1 MSFENPY
8 QAPQTDTPF
17 QAEFADGGL
26 WQSGKLLIMRKDAQL
41 PDRCVKSNVPTTR
54 RLKRSL
60 IWHHPAVY
68 LALLANLLIYV
79 ILALCLQKKAT
90 IHVGLSDKWFWKR
103 RRAILIGWGS
113 VLLSIGL
120 FIVSVANIDRNGAFG
135 WLIFASVILFLGGTI
150 YGLVASRM
158 VVATRID
165 DAYVWLKGVN
175 REFLAELPYWPH

>member
-8 QAPQTDTPF
+8 QAPQSDMTFT
-17 QAEFADGGL
+17 AELADGGL

-41 PDRCVKSNVPTTR
+41 PNRCVKSNQPTTR

-68 LALLANLLIYV
+68 LALLANLIIYA

-90 IHVGLSDKWFWKR
+90 IRIGLSDDWFWKR
-103 RRAILIGWGS
+103 RRAIIIGWGS

-120 FIVSVANIDRNGAFG
+120 FILAAANLDQSDWAG
-135 WLIFASVILFLGGTI
+135 WLMLGSVFLFLFGTI

-175 REFLAELPYWPH
+175 REFLAELPVWPN